1 MNKNE
6 FIKKLREIVEQKQL
20 NNNELIK
27 TLREIVEKEQL
38 NNNELIKKL
47 RIIAEKEQLNNIKK
61 LYKKRK
67 GQFFSFIY
75 LSDEKWEK
83 ENMKAESCNLGHH
96 VIKITIGSMRSG
108 VAYNHL
114 KSTISKRMSQ
124 GYIPSS
130 RQSYYTTEDNIIG
143 KNKTKD
149 ICYVLGVPNGRC
161 KSCYIVDG
169 EQKTK
174 QELIESG
181 LMRESFSK
189 RSDGGD
195 WRTLKIKNV
204 LYIF

>member
-6 FIKKLREIVEQKQL
+6 FKNLKA
-20 NNNELIK
+20 
-27 TLREIVEKEQL
+27 
-38 NNNELIKKL
+38 
-47 RIIAEKEQLNNIKK
+47 IATKEQLNNIKK

-67 GQFFSFIY
+67 GQFFSFVY
-75 LSDEKWEK
+75 LSDKEWEK
-83 ENMKAESCNLGHH
+83 ENMKAESLKLGHH
-96 VIKITIGSMRSG
+96 VTKITIGSMRSG
-108 VAYNHL
+108 VAYDYL

-124 GYIPSS
+124 GYIPYSK
-130 RQSYYTTEDNIIG
+130 QSFYTTEDNIIG

-149 ICYVLGVPNGRC
+149 VYYILGVPNGKC
-161 KSCYIVDG
+161 KSYYIVDG

-189 RSDGGD
+189 RSDGGN